1 MGRSP
6 TLCHTPTIR
15 PPLTRSSEVKGG
27 PLHHSHRLYASPA
40 CTPTTYYPTPF
51 HWSGLSSLISP
62 VITHISPRHAAV
74 WLMRPL
80 LIMASGTGVSALSLD
95 TIRPVLSQRTP
106 KADTRVP
113 QCADMAQDN
122 EALQWRALIYLAELI
137 HPSHVLKFRELPQI
151 TWTYPCQ
158 GDICTSCAGIEA
170 ALTQIIVYGFYL
182 TYLFGLYSRRD
193 GGEINANI
201 YMSMHTTC
209 EAFFLLI
216 FNIQKTIMPKQTLS

>member
-27 PLHHSHRLYASPA
+27 PLHHSHRLYAFPA
-40 CTPTTYYPTPF
+40 CTPTTYNSTLF
-51 HWSGLSSLISP
+51 HRSSLSSLISP
-62 VITHISPRHAAV
+62 VITHISPCHAAV

-80 LIMASGTGVSALSLD
+80 LIMASGTRVSALSLD

-113 QCADMAQDN
+113 QCADMAKDN

-151 TWTYPCQ
+151 TWTYHCQ
-158 GDICTSCAGIEA
+158 GDICTSCVGIEA
-170 ALTQIIVYGFYL
+170 TVTEIIVHGCYL
-182 TYLFGLYSRRD
+182 TYLFGFYSRWN
-193 GGEINANI
+193 GGKINANI
-201 YMSMHTTC
+201 HMCMHTIC
-209 EAFFLLI
+209 EAFCF
-216 FNIQKTIMPKQTLS
+216 